1 MVKKTHDND
10 RELLIRIDER
20 TAEMKK
26 DIIEVKRKLFGNGQQ
41 GICERVEVLETSQN
55 NIKYGIALGFTIMT
69 IIITAAKLFLK

>member
-1 MVKKTHDND
+1 MVKKTHEDD

-41 GICERVEVLETSQN
+41 GICERVEVLETSQS
-55 NIKYGIALGFTIMT
+55 NIKYGIALGFAIMT